1 MAEIINNSN
10 QNSTISFTL
19 PATPIILPQ
28 TIFSHQNQSITQN
41 HLMAST
47 KPIQPLHLIKPHH
60 QARPSCYDHQSTPD
74 FPCRTIIT
82 VNTPNPSPKLNQS
95 PPSIPADHQHHKNHR
110 PPHHRSQLYLAVD
123 SSSPP
128 VFFEPKQLHRSHH
141 ESPRPRRSITDSSP

>member
-1 MAEIINNSN
+1 
-10 QNSTISFTL
+10 
-19 PATPIILPQ
+19 
-28 TIFSHQNQSITQN
+28 
-41 HLMAST
+41 MAST

-128 VFFEPKQLHRSHH
+128 LHHLSVASVAASCCPVHKVA
-141 ESPRPRRSITDSSP
+141 SSPSLHSPHAVDRTQ